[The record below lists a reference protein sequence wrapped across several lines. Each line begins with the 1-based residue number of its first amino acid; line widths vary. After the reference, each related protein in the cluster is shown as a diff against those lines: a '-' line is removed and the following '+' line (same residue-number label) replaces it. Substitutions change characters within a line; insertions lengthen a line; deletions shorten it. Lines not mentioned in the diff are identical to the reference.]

1 MVYTVETG
9 DTLFKIAEK
18 IYGDRICWQVIYNAN
33 PEVIV
38 LVPGVKLIVP
48 KYCYYRYLFSDL
60 TANNQLQFG

>member
-1 MVYTVETG
+1 MLYIVETG

-18 IYGDRICWQVIYNAN
+18 LYGDRICWKVIYNAN

-48 KYCYYRYLFSDL
+48 QYCDYRYIISNL
-60 TANNQLQFG
+60 TANNRLQFG